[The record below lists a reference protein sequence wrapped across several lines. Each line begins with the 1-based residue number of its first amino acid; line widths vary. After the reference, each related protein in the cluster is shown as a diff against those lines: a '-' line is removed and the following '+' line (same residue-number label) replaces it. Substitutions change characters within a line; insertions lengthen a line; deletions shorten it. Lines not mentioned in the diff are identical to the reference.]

1 MPAKKNNVQPIAD
14 DIHAF
19 LEKTLIEAY
28 LKGKGYTLEDLQ
40 NLPEEEAKQIMKEAS
55 TYASGKLAE
64 VEVKAHFMQE
74 LHDAYIGE

>member
-1 MPAKKNNVQPIAD
+1 MSAKKNNGQPITE

-28 LKGKGYTLEDLQ
+28 LKGKGYTREDLK
-40 NLPEEEAKQIMKEAS
+40 NLPEAEAKQLMKEAS

-74 LHDAYIGE
+74 LHDAYSGE

>member
-1 MPAKKNNVQPIAD
+1 MATRKNNGQPLME

-28 LKGKGYTLEDLQ
+28 LKGKGYALDDLKKM
-40 NLPEEEAKQIMKEAS
+40 PEAEARQLMKEAS

-64 VEVKAHFMQE
+64 VEVKAHLMQE
-74 LHDAYIGE
+74 LHDAYTSE

>member
-1 MPAKKNNVQPIAD
+1 MSTIKNNGKPIME

-19 LEKTLIEAY
+19 LEMTLIEAY

-40 NLPEEEAKQIMKEAS
+40 KLPEVEAKQLMKEAS

-74 LHDAYIGE
+74 LHDAYSGE

>member
-1 MPAKKNNVQPIAD
+1 MSAKKNKGQPIME

-19 LEKTLIEAY
+19 LEKTLIEAF

-64 VEVKAHFMQE
+64 VEVKAHLMQE
-74 LHDAYIGE
+74 LHDAYISG

>member
-1 MPAKKNNVQPIAD
+1 MSAKKNVHPIAE

-28 LKGKGYTLEDLQ
+28 LKGKGYTLEDWQ

-74 LHDAYIGE
+74 LHDAYIGG

>member
-1 MPAKKNNVQPIAD
+1 MSTKKNNGQPLME

-28 LKGKGYTLEDLQ
+28 LKGKGYTLEDFRK
-40 NLPEEEAKQIMKEAS
+40 LPKEEAKYLMKEAS

-74 LHDAYIGE
+74 LHDAYSGE

>member
-1 MPAKKNNVQPIAD
+1 MSAKKNNNQPLLD

-28 LKGKGYTLEDLQ
+28 LKGKGYTPEDMK
-40 NLPEEEAKQIMKEAS
+40 NLPNAEAKRLMKEAS

-64 VEVKAHFMQE
+64 VELKAHLAQE
-74 LHDAYIGE
+74 LHDAYTGE

>member
-1 MPAKKNNVQPIAD
+1 MSAKKNNVQPIAE

-28 LKGKGYTLEDLQ
+28 LKGKGYILEDLQ

-64 VEVKAHFMQE
+64 VELKAHFMQE